1 MNSIDLLN
9 TMRANA
15 SPTYQDRIPEATRD
29 NLATIGNLLT
39 SVGFEDVYSEW
50 VGLIGKVA
58 LTIFSNRAYNN
69 PLKLLK
75 KGRLPLGSTLEEI
88 FIQMAKPVEF
98 DPEGTDALKRVIPDG
113 ISLYHSK
120 DFFHTYTASISRA
133 QVRNY
138 FTSDGT
144 LDRFFTETINSLYS
158 GYELDEYLTIK
169 ELLVGEL
176 PNAYTLAMKP
186 LTDEAT
192 SKTFVRQLR
201 QTILDLG
208 FASNKYNPLGV
219 LTHTPRE
226 NLVLFIDTKTYARIG
241 VDVLASAF
249 NMEEVNYNIRIIPLD
264 NLTYTYDKTKNDS
277 CFALLVDSDAI
288 KVYDKQMFM
297 DRQHNGKGAFDTFF
311 LHVNELIGFS
321 HVGNIVAFTAN
332 PLITRTG
339 DVIRVGSIFGA
350 RGPDYTNAYI
360 DLPKGS
366 FGAMGYR
373 DNTGADGGAV
383 KPMGVSQNDGTN
395 INLSLLFSYYYGGTM
410 STGSTAEAIPTF
422 YDPDTGEIADGNG
435 IALSYKRDTNT
446 TKTVVG
452 HFNPNGALIS
462 TSAEFNGGGKQIA
475 IASTGSGLGTKQILI
490 GLTLRSPAPAEE

>member
-9 TMRANA
+9 AMRANA

-58 LTIFSNRAYNN
+58 LTIFSSRAYNN

-113 ISLYHSK
+113 VSLYHSK

-208 FASNKYNPLGV
+208 FASDKYNPLGV

-249 NMEEVNYNIRIIPLD
+249 NMAEVNYNVRIIPLD
-264 NLTYTYDKTKNDS
+264 NLNYGKNNS
-277 CFALLVDSDAI
+277 CFAMLVDSEAI
-288 KVYDKQMFM
+288 KVYDKQIFM

-311 LHVNELIGFS
+311 LHVNELVGFS
-321 HVGNIVAFTAN
+321 HVGNLVAFTTS

-339 DVIRVGSIFGA
+339 DVIRVGYGMSGTEEGQSVI
-350 RGPDYTNAYI
+350 TAYI
-360 DLPKGS
+360 DVPQGS
-366 FGAMGYR
+366 FAINGYKGD
-373 DNTGADGGAV
+373 DNRLPT
-383 KPMGVSQNDGTN
+383 KPTVLSGNDGTN
-395 INLSLLFSYYYGGTM
+395 ITLAGVFSYIYNKMPQVGTRGA
-410 STGSTAEAIPTF
+410 SVTPTF
-422 YDPDTGEIADGNG
+422 YDPDTGEIATGKSINDVFYKGDGSSANTHV
-435 IALSYKRDTNT
+435 SY
-446 TKTVVG
+446 
-452 HFNPNGALIS
+452 FAPNGAIVS
-462 TSAEFNGGGKQIA
+462 TTNDYEGGALTIPIA
-475 IASTGSGLGTKQILI
+475 NTESGLGTKQILI
-490 GLTLRSPAPAEE
+490 GLTLGDPAPAED